1 MSKGQRGMVI
11 DLRIGEQLSLSVQ
24 DGDAS
29 ALSAVV
35 VEPEHKTGSA
45 VRLRIVAPPE
55 VRIQRVRPAC
65 VVPST
70 RLGQPW
76 QSFDEPAVPSMAT

>member
-1 MSKGQRGMVI
+1 MVI

-24 DGDAS
+24 GGDTS

-55 VRIQRVRPAC
+55 VRIQRMRPAA
-65 VVPST
+65 VLPTT
-70 RLGQPW
+70 RMGRSW
-76 QSFDEPAVPSMAT
+76 QSFDEPAVAAVPSMAI

>member
-1 MSKGQRGMVI
+1 MVI

-24 DGDAS
+24 GSDAS

-55 VRIQRVRPAC
+55 VRIQRVRPTC

-76 QSFDEPAVPSMAT
+76 QSFDEPAVPSMAI

>member
-1 MSKGQRGMVI
+1 MVI
-11 DLRIGEQLSLSVQ
+11 DLRIGERLALTVQ
-24 DGDAS
+24 GAE
-29 ALSAVV
+29 ACGLAAVV

-55 VRIQRVRPAC
+55 VRIQRMRPAD
-65 VVPST
+65 VVATT

-76 QSFDEPAVPSMAT
+76 QSFDEPAVPSMAI